1 MVLLKTVLTFT
12 INIPLLPSLLRIVLI
27 SGGSFQQMSSTNLS
41 ISEEIDSQNQL
52 QLSGINILTPGPVLG
67 QTPFVPQ
74 PMGSPTT
81 APISHLPPSPGQLPM
96 GSPEFTPKV
105 SQSSTSNEFQQLF
118 YEARNI
124 AEHTYFLIR
133 YFFDVS
139 QIKNLEEFYRII
151 DIQIG
156 RITPFVSQQ
165 TENYNVY
172 EMVKALRVIQ
182 TRIENTL
189 ISFYQ
194 NLEERDRM
202 KIIFTLPQL
211 RDHSFIGAVNR
222 SVHYKVSQSINN
234 SVNKSIFQ
242 STNKSISPNS
252 SLGKNSSNDFFMSEC
267 HPLIKRKLKFLILI
281 PL

>member
-1 MVLLKTVLTFT
+1 
-12 INIPLLPSLLRIVLI
+12 
-27 SGGSFQQMSSTNLS
+27 MSSTNLS
-41 ISEEIDSQNQL
+41 ISEEIDSQNHN
-52 QLSGINILTPGPVLG
+52 QLSGINILTPGPVQG

-96 GSPEFTPKV
+96 GSPIQNSKYLITSNSLPLLGERENNHILQGGNLSLNSHNSSYWCSGFRRDRNPSPSPEFAPKV

-124 AEHTYFLIR
+124 AEHTYSLIR

-139 QIKNLEEFYRII
+139 QIKNLEEFHRII

-165 TENYNVY
+165 TEEYNVY

-182 TRIENTL
+182 NRIEDKL
-189 ISFYQ
+189 
-194 NLEERDRM
+194 
-202 KIIFTLPQL
+202 
-211 RDHSFIGAVNR
+211 
-222 SVHYKVSQSINN
+222 VS
-234 SVNKSIFQ
+234 
-242 STNKSISPNS
+242 
-252 SLGKNSSNDFFMSEC
+252 
-267 HPLIKRKLKFLILI
+267 
-281 PL
+281 

>member
-1 MVLLKTVLTFT
+1 MAS
-12 INIPLLPSLLRIVLI
+12 P
-27 SGGSFQQMSSTNLS
+27 NLS
-41 ISEEIDSQNQL
+41 FFSEKNDSQNQH
-52 QLSGINILTPGPVLG
+52 LSGISTLTPGSNQG

-124 AEHTYFLIR
+124 AEHTNFLIR

-165 TENYNVY
+165 TEEYNVY
-172 EMVKALRVIQ
+172 EIVKAL
-182 TRIENTL
+182 
-189 ISFYQ
+189 
-194 NLEERDRM
+194 
-202 KIIFTLPQL
+202 
-211 RDHSFIGAVNR
+211 
-222 SVHYKVSQSINN
+222 
-234 SVNKSIFQ
+234 
-242 STNKSISPNS
+242 
-252 SLGKNSSNDFFMSEC
+252 
-267 HPLIKRKLKFLILI
+267 
-281 PL
+281 